1 MAFVGTDAHAEYGM
15 QDLKTNVKL
24 LNGVT
29 PPQLQ
34 EANAYFQSMQAE
46 LAKSGHEI
54 SYVCGNSLGGALSNS
69 EAVQNPQVKS
79 VTINP
84 ALLPSDIVVDD
95 VDSSKITNY
104 ISRNG

>member
-1 MAFVGTDAHAEYGM
+1 MFNLEVCTNYNPTGLDALTLENVNTGEFIMAFVGTDAHAEYGMQM

-34 EANAYFQSMQAE
+34 EANAYFQRMQAE

-54 SYVCGNSLGGALSNS
+54 SYLCVA
-69 EAVQNPQVKS
+69 
-79 VTINP
+79 T
-84 ALLPSDIVVDD
+84 
-95 VDSSKITNY
+95 
-104 ISRNG
+104 R